1 MGRFPPRLA
10 VSHCNGMS
18 IAMGAQPELVIRWT
32 ERGGPPAVA
41 PVGKGGFGTKL
52 VRMGLDGTGQ
62 VKLDLRQPD
71 CPSNSALRS
80 MVCTGC
86 KDNSCGD

>member
-62 VKLDLRQPD
+62 VKLDFAPTGLSVELRAPLD
-71 CPSNSALRS
+71 GLHR
-80 MVCTGC
+80 V
-86 KDNSCGD
+86 